1 MAVEKENVILG
12 SGDLF
17 IVEYNGT
24 LIPENT
30 VIEVEANQVGHISG
44 GAELE
49 YSSEY
54 TEVEDDKGVKV
65 KSFLTKE
72 DAKLKSG
79 ILSWN
84 GKTLEKLCETAR
96 VTETETVRTVKIG
109 GKANANGKSYVISFV
124 HTMDGDKKLRV
135 KIVGKSTNGFT
146 IAFAKDKETIIDA
159 EFTALA
165 SDKEGTLITYEEELT
180 VVEEG

>member
-1 MAVEKENVILG
+1 MRTHNY
-12 SGDLF
+12 LF
-17 IVEYNGT
+17 IVEFTGVM
-24 LIPENT
+24 PENA
-30 VIEVEANQVGHISG
+30 VIEIEANQVGHISG

-49 YSSEY
+49 YSAEY
-54 TEVEDDKGVKV
+54 TEVEDDKGVIL

-96 VTETETVRTVKIG
+96 VTETDILRTVKIG
-109 GKANANGKSYVISFV
+109 GKANANNKSYVISFV
-124 HTMDGDKKLRV
+124 HTLDTGKKLRV
-135 KIVGKSTNGFT
+135 KIVGKSTNGFS
-146 IAFAKDKETIIDA
+146 IAFAKDAETIIDA

-180 VVEEG
+180 AV